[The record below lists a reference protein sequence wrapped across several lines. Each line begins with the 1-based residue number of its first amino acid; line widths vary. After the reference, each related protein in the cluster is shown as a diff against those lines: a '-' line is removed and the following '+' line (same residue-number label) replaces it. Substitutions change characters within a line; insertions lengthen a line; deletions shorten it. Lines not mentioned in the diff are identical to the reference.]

1 MNNLDIDWQKT
12 LNLFKNRLDEF
23 GIDKITF
30 DSFFTTLQIRDIVA
44 SDVTVTIDTQWSLDV
59 VLPYIDR
66 LEEIYKAKQHLNSI
80 EYQLLQ

>member
-1 MNNLDIDWQKT
+1 MREGEYVNNLDIDWQKT

-59 VLPYIDR
+59 VLPYKI
-66 LEEIYKAKQHLNSI
+66 I
-80 EYQLLQ
+80 

>member
-44 SDVTVTIDTQWSLDV
+44 SDVTVTIAVSYT
-59 VLPYIDR
+59 
-66 LEEIYKAKQHLNSI
+66 HL
-80 EYQLLQ
+80 